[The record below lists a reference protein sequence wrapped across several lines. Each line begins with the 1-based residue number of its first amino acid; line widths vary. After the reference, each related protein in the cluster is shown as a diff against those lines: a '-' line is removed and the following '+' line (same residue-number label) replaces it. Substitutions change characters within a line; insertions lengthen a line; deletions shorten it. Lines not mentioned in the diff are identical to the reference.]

1 MRQTGIL
8 TAFLVVFACFGQ
20 TVPPGGLK
28 RLGYSVQV
36 GAFGKVENAAG
47 LEKKLQALGLDAFHF
62 RHEDGLYKVRFGDY
76 RSYREAR
83 AAGTRYKSG
92 GLIGF
97 FFIISPATYRISGKQ
112 PAGTTAAAAGE
123 AVRKDLLATAAR
135 FLGIPYRWGG
145 TTAANGFDCSGL
157 TLTVYRLNGL
167 KLPRSAS
174 AQMQA
179 GKPVAKTALKAGD
192 LVFFDTMG
200 RGTISHVGMYT
211 GAGQFIH
218 APRRGKAVEYAS
230 LGNSYFR
237 RTWRGAR
244 SYF

>member
-1 MRQTGIL
+1 MRHTGVWIAL
-8 TAFLVVFACFGQ
+8 LVAVACLGQ
-20 TVPPGGLK
+20 PPPPGGLK

-36 GAFGKVENAAG
+36 GAFGKAENAAG

-62 RHEDGLYKVRFGDY
+62 RHDDGLYKVRFGDY
-76 RSYREAR
+76 RTYREAR

-92 GLIGF
+92 NLIGF
-97 FFIISPATYRISGKQ
+97 FFIINPATYRISGRQ
-112 PAGTTAAAAGE
+112 GPGAPPAGAGE

-145 TTAANGFDCSGL
+145 TTAENGFDCSGL

-167 KLPRSAS
+167 KLPRSAA

-179 GKPVAKTALKAGD
+179 GKPVAKAALKAGD

-200 RGTISHVGMYT
+200 RGFISHVGLYT
-211 GAGQFIH
+211 GNGRFIH